1 MYLLQIFDTATM
13 TITEQNTDY
22 RGYARLDKKNIPQ
35 QIVNQIQEHIAARK
49 LKTGDQLPSERE
61 LAIQLNVSRS
71 AVREAVKILVSI
83 EILEVK
89 HGLGT
94 FVKEPQ
100 LRPLTDLSLVE
111 DGVKTMLMRQAIEVR
126 ALLDIEVTRLAA
138 INATVEDIESLE
150 DYLAMSVVEPM
161 RSKRKYGHDLGFEK
175 IIAAAAKNIYLVELQ
190 KKAHSFF
197 EEAWN
202 SGGFIPR
209 KAEERNIQHKGIVE
223 AIKNK
228 DPGLAVKLMK
238 EHMNIKI

>member
-1 MYLLQIFDTATM
+1 MTTM
-13 TITEQNTDY
+13 EQNADFA
-22 RGYARLDKKNIPQ
+22 GYARLDKQNIPQ
-35 QIVNQIQEHIAARK
+35 QIVNQIQEHIAAQK

-111 DGVKTMLMRQAIEVR
+111 DGVKKMLMRQAIEVR
-126 ALLDIEVTRLAA
+126 ALIDVEVTRLAA
-138 INATVEDIESLE
+138 MHATPADIKDLE

-161 RSKRKYGHDLGFEK
+161 KSKRKYGHDLGFEK
-175 IIAAAAKNIYLVELQ
+175 IIAKAAKNIYLSELQ

-209 KAEERNIQHKGIVE
+209 KAEERNIQHREIVD

-228 DPGLAVKLMK
+228 NPDLAVRLMK
-238 EHMNIKI
+238 EHMNINI